1 MTRPRRLVVQSR
13 PRYQRSVPS
22 PFGRQRG
29 GWISAS
35 VPKPPGYD
43 LTKWLLARQRR
54 GQRGGWISADVPK
67 PPGYDLAQWLSS
79 RRRIKLDAAEEET
92 HSSSSGIMSSLDLFS
107 VPSTDYQL
115 QGYKM
120 VPYHKLSASITPMK
134 FSVQALEDYVDL
146 NRSYFVVDL
155 RLSTSGTNG
164 IVADA
169 NSASDANNTKF
180 TYAVNNLAHT
190 IFKQINV
197 RFNGT
202 LMTEQ
207 TDTYAYSAYLQTL
220 LNYSQ
225 DDGETLLAPQG
236 WVNFLNVW
244 PTLTSG
250 ADDIST
256 LVGSR
261 RNESH
266 LLKTL
271 TVPFRGN
278 NVVRLIMRPYLP
290 VFHTGKIMVPGV
302 EMNFE
307 FHFHSPD
314 FYTWASLNDGT
325 KAYVRL
331 QEQDV
336 DITLHLCRLNLN
348 PDVFGSLERQR
359 KLSKQVVKYP
369 VVSDQIRTFSFNGAT
384 TVWMEDNL
392 FLGRVPQ
399 RMIVG
404 ILDST
409 AFNGTKE
416 KYPFAFQSKGVTS
429 IRQFI
434 EGEEYPYVTLEMA
447 GNNTLKDW
455 EGYRRFLDAAGAV
468 AKHREFM
475 VKPGDWGHNKNCTLY
490 MWNNVPSGD
499 ADGPK
504 LNPKQTGNVRLE
516 IKFRAALNANIT
528 ILVWGEFESV
538 IYIDHLGAVTY
549 DNKV

>member
-1 MTRPRRLVVQSR
+1 
-13 PRYQRSVPS
+13 
-22 PFGRQRG
+22 
-29 GWISAS
+29 
-35 VPKPPGYD
+35 
-43 LTKWLLARQRR
+43 
-54 GQRGGWISADVPK
+54 
-67 PPGYDLAQWLSS
+67 
-79 RRRIKLDAAEEET
+79 
-92 HSSSSGIMSSLDLFS
+92 MSSLDLFS
-107 VPSTDYQL
+107 VPSTDYDL

-155 RLSTSGTNG
+155 RLSTAGQNG
-164 IVADA
+164 IVADENA
-169 NSASDANNTKF
+169 ASNANNTKF
-180 TYAVNNLAHT
+180 TYAVNNLVHT

-236 WVNFLNVW
+236 WVNFLNVT
-244 PTLTSG
+244 PTLAAAG
-250 ADDIST
+250 VNDDICT
-256 LVGSR
+256 TNGYGHG
-261 RNESH
+261 NSH

-271 TVPFRGN
+271 TVPFYGN

-290 VFHTGKIMVPGV
+290 MFHTGKVMVPGV

-314 FYTWASLNDGT
+314 FYTFATLTSGT
-325 KAYVRL
+325 GVKSYVRL
-331 QEQDV
+331 REEDV

-348 PDVFGSLERQR
+348 PDVYGALERQR

-416 KYPFAFQSKGVTS
+416 KYPFSFQSKGVTS

-434 EGEEYPYVTLEMA
+434 EGEEYPYVTLEFA

-455 EGYRRFLDAAGAV
+455 EGYRRFLDAAGSV

-490 MWNNVPSGD
+490 MWNNVPSGN

-516 IKFRAALNANIT
+516 IKFRAALNTNMT

>member
-1 MTRPRRLVVQSR
+1 
-13 PRYQRSVPS
+13 
-22 PFGRQRG
+22 
-29 GWISAS
+29 
-35 VPKPPGYD
+35 
-43 LTKWLLARQRR
+43 
-54 GQRGGWISADVPK
+54 
-67 PPGYDLAQWLSS
+67 
-79 RRRIKLDAAEEET
+79 
-92 HSSSSGIMSSLDLFS
+92 MSSLDIFS
-107 VPSTDYQL
+107 VPSTDYKL
-115 QGYKM
+115 QGYKI
-120 VPYHKLSASITPMK
+120 VPYHKLSSSITPMK

-155 RLSTSGTNG
+155 RLSTAGQNG
-164 IVADA
+164 IVADDNA
-169 NSASDANNTKF
+169 ASDANNTKF

-207 TDTYAYSAYLQTL
+207 TDTYAYSAYFQTL
-220 LNYSQ
+220 LNYSR
-225 DDGETLLAPQG
+225 DEGETLLQPQG
-236 WVNFLNVW
+236 WVNFLNV
-244 PTLTSG
+244 TASLAAAG
-250 ADDIST
+250 VNDDIST
-256 LVGSR
+256 TAGYVH
-261 RNESH
+261 NNDN

-271 TVPFRGN
+271 TTPFRGN

-290 VFHTGKIMVPGV
+290 AFHTGKIMVPGV

-307 FHFHSPD
+307 LHFNSPD
-314 FYTWASLNDGT
+314 FYTFSTLTSGT
-325 KAYVRL
+325 GAKRYVTLR
-331 QEQDV
+331 EQDV
-336 DITLHLCRLNLN
+336 DITLHLCRLSLN
-348 PDVFGSLERQR
+348 PDIYGSLEGQR
-359 KLSKQVVKYP
+359 KLRKQVVKYP
-369 VVSDQIRTFSFNGAT
+369 VVRYQIRTFTFNGAT
-384 TVWMEDNL
+384 TVWTQDNL
-392 FLGRVPQ
+392 FLGKVPQ

-409 AFNGTKE
+409 AFNGDKE

-429 IRQFI
+429 VRQFI
-434 EGEEYPYVTLEMA
+434 EGEEYPYVTLELT
-447 GNNTLKDW
+447 GNTALKDR
-455 EGYRRFLDAAGAV
+455 EGYYRFLEAAGAV
-468 AKHREFM
+468 PKHREFT
-475 VKPGDWGHNKNCTLY
+475 VKPDEWGQGKNCTLF